1 MIRLLSALPLCL
13 MLALPV
19 VASPH
24 GGDDDAD
31 SDSDRHRRRT
41 KTTELYTPALFAN
54 TPAAAPITCTA
65 LNVGKKSAE
74 LELEIFTLGATS
86 LAFGVCTVPKG
97 RGCQLSTSIGAG
109 TATYCRISTTKKA
122 RNVRG
127 AFFWLDANGV
137 PSGTVEAR

>member
-1 MIRLLSALPLCL
+1 MIRLLSVLPLCL
-13 MLALPV
+13 ALAIPG
-19 VASPH
+19 VALPH
-24 GGDDDAD
+24 GGDDDED

-65 LNVGKKSAE
+65 LNVGKKSVE

-86 LAFGVCTVPKG
+86 IAFGVCIVPKG